1 MNNIVIIMKNFL
13 VLLKTSR
20 PIGWITAPL
29 VFLAGLSYSGA
40 DLSFLPILQMLL
52 LSFPYCL
59 FLYGINDVYDYES
72 DKLNPR
78 KKFIEGVKLKP
89 IHHPLIKKVSSY
101 MIGLLV
107 LGSLLTLNVYNF
119 LGMFLLLFFSY
130 FYSAPPIRLKE
141 KPPLDSFSNGIL
153 YFFAPFLLGFSFGSS
168 FLNLTVEIY
177 LITVC
182 VMGIHSFSTIMDYST
197 DKKVG
202 DKTFAVVF
210 GKRSA
215 ALSSLVLFM
224 LAIFFAKVRALF
236 KFYFIICSLFF
247 IIIFIFPTEKVAG
260 LFLKLIFLGFIAVA
274 VIFLV

>member
-1 MNNIVIIMKNFL
+1 MKNFL